1 MDLDTLLQRI
11 ESAEDLFVE
20 LGVPFDIRVIAVHRM
35 RILRR
40 FGRALAQLASAKEQ
54 WTEAEKRARYAASL
68 GEIHEQCARGMREPE
83 PVFHGFDQQLVQLRR
98 KGTT

>member
-20 LGVPFDIRVIAVHRM
+20 LGVPFDARVIAVHRM

-40 FGRALAQLASAKEQ
+40 FGRELAQLSQSIDLGNE
-54 WTEAEKRARYAASL
+54 TDKRAHYAAAL
-68 GEIHEQCARGMREPE
+68 NGIYEQCARGMRELA
-83 PVFHGFDQQLVQLRR
+83 PVFRGFDQQLVQLRR
-98 KGTT
+98 KGAP